1 MQPTL
6 NMETNLSASLATA
19 GDTRYDVIIVG
30 GGPGG
35 ASAAIYTARADL
47 RTLVIDKGL
56 TAGALGITTKISN
69 YPGVPG
75 TVSGADLVK
84 VMRRQAES
92 FGAHFIT
99 DRVIGLDFQS
109 SPKAVW
115 AGTSVFQA
123 PAVILATGAM
133 GRSSTV
139 PGEER
144 LLGRGVSYCATCDG
158 AFFRDRVVAVV
169 GNNDEAFEEAHFLTK
184 FVARVHLIMPSPTPK
199 AQAALVNRI
208 KTDPK
213 ITLRPATRLKEV
225 LGNGVVEGVRIHP
238 RSGRPETIPV
248 SGAFIYLQGGRPI
261 TDYFLGQLQTRP
273 EGCLDVDDEMQTSIR
288 GVYAVG
294 DLLCNHVKQ
303 AVIAA
308 AGGATAAI
316 AADKYVHGRSRLQ
329 TDWG

>member
-1 MQPTL
+1 MKTLLVADQLGGQP
-6 NMETNLSASLATA
+6 MVTA
-19 GDTRYDVIIVG
+19 GIENYMGFQYVTGPDLMEKFEEQTGRYPIDQEIGQQVTKLELDGRMKKVTIAGGKQFTGRSVIV
-30 GGPGG
+30 
-35 ASAAIYTARADL
+35 ASGKRSRQL
-47 RTLVIDKGL
+47 
-56 TAGALGITTKISN
+56 
-69 YPGVPG
+69 GVPG
-75 TVSGADLVK
+75 EKEL
-84 VMRRQAES
+84 
-92 FGAHFIT
+92 
-99 DRVIGLDFQS
+99 
-109 SPKAVW
+109 
-115 AGTSVFQA
+115 AGC
-123 PAVILATGAM
+123 
-133 GRSSTV
+133 
-139 PGEER
+139 
-144 LLGRGVSYCATCDG
+144 GVSYCATCDG